1 MSKVIV
7 RICPSVLFQEP
18 QLHFKNIWNSSEMVF
33 LFVFYQNTPD
43 STDVDLNCPV
53 TEQRWSYYPSQ
64 SYPTQIFF
72 YEKYVTYF
80 S

>member
-1 MSKVIV
+1 
-7 RICPSVLFQEP
+7 
-18 QLHFKNIWNSSEMVF
+18 MVF